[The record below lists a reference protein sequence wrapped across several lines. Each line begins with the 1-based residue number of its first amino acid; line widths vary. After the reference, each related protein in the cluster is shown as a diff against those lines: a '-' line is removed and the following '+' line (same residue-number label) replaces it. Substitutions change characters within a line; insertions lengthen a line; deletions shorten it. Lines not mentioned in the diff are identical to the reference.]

1 MNSAD
6 QTKQMNQIIAK
17 CWADESF
24 KQQLM
29 ADPVG
34 TLKAEG
40 IELPEGM
47 SVTVVEDT
55 ETSITVVIPPAPC
68 DLTDEDLGSVA
79 GGFASHSR
87 CRNR

>member
-1 MNSAD
+1 MNQAD

-17 CWADESF
+17 CWADEGF

-40 IELPEGM
+40 IEVPEGM
-47 SVTVVEDT
+47 SVTVVENT
-55 ETSITVVIPPAPC
+55 ATSITVVIPLALC
-68 DLTDEDLGSVA
+68 DLSDDELVAVA
-79 GGFASHSR
+79 GGMQALT
-87 CRNR
+87 